1 MSKKRRLGRG
11 LGALID
17 EVGAEVSLPAAGQ
30 PASSER
36 GFPDERCLRVQ
47 DIRSNRF
54 QPRRAFSPESI
65 AELADS
71 IRAQGLI
78 QPIVVNESAEG
89 GFELISGER
98 RLRAV
103 KQLGWSEIPV
113 VVRRVGDS
121 ELLEMTMVENL
132 QREDLNPIEEAEGYR
147 CLVEDFSFTQARVA
161 ERVGKDRVTVANSLR
176 LLKLPA
182 VIRKSVAEGGI
193 SAGHARA
200 LLGLTD
206 PAMMIELA
214 RKAVERELSV
224 RRLEKMVRDI
234 NTSAGDKKDKDQSDN
249 DSHTTQV
256 RDLEARLR
264 NRLGTRVRIRDGR
277 GGKGRIEIDFYSHEE
292 FDRLLEILDVP
303 TA

>member
-30 PASSER
+30 ATTPESGSPGDKR
-36 GFPDERCLRVQ
+36 IRVQ

-54 QPRRAFSPESI
+54 QPRRVFSPESI
-65 AELADS
+65 AELAES

-89 GFELISGER
+89 GYELISGER

-103 KQLGWSEIPV
+103 KQLGWSDIPV

-147 CLVEDFSFTQARVA
+147 CLVEDFSFTQAKVA
-161 ERVGKDRVTVANSLR
+161 ERVGKDRATVANSLR
-176 LLKLPA
+176 LLKLPE
-182 VIRKSVAEGGI
+182 VIRKSVSEGGL
-193 SAGHARA
+193 SAGHART
-200 LLGLTD
+200 LLGLND
-206 PAMMIELA
+206 PVLMIELA
-214 RKAVERELSV
+214 RKAVERELPV
-224 RRLEKMVRDI
+224 RRLEQMVREL
-234 NTSAGDKKDKDQSDN
+234 NASAGKKEDKAKADS
-249 DSHTTQV
+249 DSHESQV
-256 RDLEARLR
+256 RDLESRLR
-264 NRLGTRVRIRDGR
+264 SRLGTRVRIRDGR

-292 FDRLLEILDVP
+292 FERLLEILDVP
-303 TA
+303 DV